1 MMRFFKEFYFTN
13 TFFYVGIAL
22 ICFCVV
28 AIFFPILLN
37 GFWGLLGIVGIIILL
52 ETYQLF
58 KLKNPIKLHRKLPNR
73 LSMGA
78 ENEVQI
84 VVTNLGQNMNAII
97 IEDLPEQLQIRDF
110 EITFKLVAL
119 QNTILN
125 YSINPKTRGLL
136 TWQTSHLKIKK
147 SPFSLVSRVISFNN
161 AQTAPSYPSFEQF
174 KKLPIKALV
183 TKYFDTS
190 SQNNV
195 KKIGQSLEF
204 EQIKEYNVQDDF
216 RHINWKASA
225 KANKLMLNQYR
236 DERSQDIYAVI
247 DCGRTMYMPFKEQTL
262 LDYAI
267 NSALALSK
275 AAVALEDKA
284 GVIALKHPKIQWLPA
299 RKDGRAFGR
308 INDFLY
314 QIDTNFKETDFEIL
328 YKFSRVNIKQRSLFV
343 IFTNF
348 DTIQAMYRQLP
359 YLKALSRHHLLL
371 LVMYENTE
379 LLADVQVAGK
389 DLREVYTKT
398 IEKQMLDQ
406 SRLISKELTMNG
418 INSLF
423 ISPNNLN
430 IKVINKVIELKRR
443 QMI

>member
-1 MMRFFKEFYFTN
+1 MTRFFKEFYFTN
-13 TFFYVGIAL
+13 TFFYIGIAL

-28 AIFFPILLN
+28 AIFFPAILN
-37 GFWGLLGIVGIIILL
+37 IFWGLVGVIGAIILF

-84 VVTNLGQNMNAII
+84 VVTNLGQSMQAQLV
-97 IEDLPEQLQIRDF
+97 EDFPEPLQIRDF
-110 EITFKLVAL
+110 AINFMLNGN
-119 QNTILN
+119 QNSILN

-136 TWQTSHLKIKK
+136 TWQASHLKIKK
-147 SPFSLVSRVISFNN
+147 GPFSLVSRLISFNN
-161 AQTAPSYPSFEQF
+161 AQTVPSYPSFEQL

-183 TKYFDTS
+183 TKYFDSS
-190 SQNNV
+190 SQNNI

-247 DCGRTMYMPFKEQTL
+247 DCGRTMYMPFHEQTL

-314 QIDTNFKETDFEIL
+314 QIETNFKETDFVIL

-348 DTIQAMYRQLP
+348 DTTQAMYRQLP

-379 LLADVQVAGK
+379 LMADVQVASK

-398 IEKQMLDQ
+398 IEKQLLDQ

-418 INSLF
+418 INSVF

-430 IKVINKVIELKRR
+430 IKVINKVIELKRM